1 MTWSASEPIRQDGL
15 QSIEERCEQGLG
27 GGAMPLDSPMDGGDA
42 AIQKARQLSS
52 YPFGIPDSV
61 VEGKRWTFSHK
72 SILSPPRCCN

>member
-1 MTWSASEPIRQDGL
+1 
-15 QSIEERCEQGLG
+15 
-27 GGAMPLDSPMDGGDA
+27 MPLDSPMDGGDA